1 MSKNSTA
8 GYGTIPTT
16 TTTTYLPS
24 QSSPKTVIARAR
36 YHTEKFIARRRPW
49 REFFDYTAI
58 TRPLSYD
65 DINRRIKQNLNY
77 FQVNYAMG
85 ILLILFLSLIYKPIS
100 MITFLIVFVGWFFLY
115 FFRDP
120 RNPVVIMNHV
130 FEERVVLMGLSLVTI
145 FALACTDVGVILLVA
160 VGVGTV
166 FVGVHAGIRGTDGLC
181 SDEQGSGDGDLVS
194 VVGGK

>member
-58 TRPLSYD
+58 TRPLSYE

-160 VGVGTV
+160 VGVGAV
-166 FVGVHAGIRGTDGLC
+166 FVGVHAGIRGTDSLC